1 MDDIQ
6 KTLTQQWVID
16 KLYVECFNYIFFVAR
31 FTVQITHEPP
41 VQEFYPYALFFKK
54 GTINNKQEK
63 ISMQTMCVR
72 KQS

>member
-16 KLYVECFNYIFFVAR
+16 KLYVERFNYNFFVAR

-41 VQEFYPYALFFKK
+41 VQEFYPYALF
-54 GTINNKQEK
+54 
-63 ISMQTMCVR
+63 
-72 KQS
+72 